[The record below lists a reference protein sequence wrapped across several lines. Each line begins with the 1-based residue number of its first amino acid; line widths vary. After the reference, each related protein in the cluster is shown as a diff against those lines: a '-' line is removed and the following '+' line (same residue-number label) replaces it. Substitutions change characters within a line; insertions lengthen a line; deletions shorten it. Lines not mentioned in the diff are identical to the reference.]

1 MDSTNELMDLVL
13 TGGSPEEVTN
23 KIKEILY
30 TKSSGI
36 IDELK
41 PGIAQLMFTQEEE

>member
-1 MDSTNELMDLVL
+1 MDSSAEFIDMVL
-13 TGGSPEEVTN
+13 SGSSPEQTTD

-30 TKSSGI
+30 AKSSGI

-41 PGIAQLMFTQEEE
+41 PAIAQSMFTQEEE

>member
-1 MDSTNELMDLVL
+1 MNPTSELMDMVL
-13 TGGSPEEVTN
+13 TGGSPEEVTD

>member
-1 MDSTNELMDLVL
+1 MNHTSELMDMVL
-13 TGGSPEEVTN
+13 TGGSPEEVTD

-41 PGIAQLMFTQEEE
+41 PGIAQLMFNQEEE